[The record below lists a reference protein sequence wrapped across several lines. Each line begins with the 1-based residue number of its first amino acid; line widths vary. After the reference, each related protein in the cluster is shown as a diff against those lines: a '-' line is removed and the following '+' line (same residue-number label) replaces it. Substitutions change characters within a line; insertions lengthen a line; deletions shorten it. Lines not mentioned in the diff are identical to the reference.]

1 MNQKRLSI
9 LLSLGLDKDALEK
22 ASRDF
27 EKFEDAIAALTDEA
41 KELEKAIKK
50 AAEAG
55 QDTRKLNSELEKTNR
70 AIAELRKQ
78 GSNVLAQGFIQAK
91 DAAAAMRKEVKAAE
105 RDSHIA
111 AMAMREAGEKMASV
125 GNMLTGIGASISTP
139 IMGALRTYLVN
150 NPLDET
156 SRRWMAAQEEI
167 QKSYQRI
174 GTVAADELLP
184 AIEAAADLVD
194 SLADFVEKN
203 PELIKAALVVAG
215 GFQLVGTGL
224 QLAGAAKMLTGTT
237 AILTGGKLGGTLAAG
252 GKVAAGFLT
261 SAGGAVLGGVGLG
274 LAGYQALAHS
284 EYGRKTGLADLG
296 QYASVAAYGV
306 GSLFSEETA
315 KKWFLAMGEMTGAIE
330 KQTEVIRKNAD
341 AVKPTIEQLTM
352 FGAAQ
357 DATAARI
364 EFERKAEQERTDI
377 VREQGEA
384 RALLEMEYETRRAIA
399 LAEFAKN
406 ESRIEADHY
415 AQRTKFAQQYN
426 IEMQRMEED
435 HQREMRRKAQEHN
448 ARIDDLVASRDAL
461 GIVKE
466 QQAYERERRQA
477 ESDYELQARR
487 RNQDFARQIAEM
499 EQNFAAQRARR
510 QEDMAARLAEM
521 DRQHAAEVA
530 KNAEH
535 TEAILKQLDERNA
548 KELAQLRDA
557 ETKRWQLLT
566 DIAIHGL
573 TQAQRQEM
581 ELTRRYLIEYQ
592 NWLLGQRTIISG
604 GRAGGGYVDSPGVYS
619 MAEFGS
625 EFVLSNPTTR
635 AAERL
640 IGGKLTQEEILKS
653 LAQRQQSNVINL
665 TLPGG
670 LVTIP
675 LLNDILDGRFK
686 QFGAELTAALEGL
699 A

>member
-1 MNQKRLSI
+1 MEQKRLSI

-27 EKFEDAIAALTDEA
+27 DKFEDAIASLTSNA
-41 KELEKAIKK
+41 RELEKAIKK

-55 QDTRKLNSELEKTNR
+55 QDTRKLSAELEKTNQ

-91 DAAAAMRKEVKAAE
+91 DAAAQMRREVEAAK

-125 GNMLTGIGASISTP
+125 GNMLSGIGSSISNP
-139 IMGALRTYLVN
+139 IMGALSSYLVN

-156 SRRWMAAQEEI
+156 SRRWVAAQEEI

-174 GTVAADELLP
+174 GAIAADELLP

-224 QLAGAAKMLTGTT
+224 KLAGAAKMLTGTT
-237 AILTGGKLGGTLAAG
+237 AILTSGKLGGALATG
-252 GKVAAGFLT
+252 GKVAAGLLT
-261 SAGGAVLGGVGLG
+261 SAGGAALSGVGLG

-284 EYGRKTGLADLG
+284 EYGRKAGLADLG

-306 GSLFSEETA
+306 GSLFGEETA

-330 KQTEVIRKNAD
+330 KQTEVIKKNAD
-341 AVKPTIEQLTM
+341 AVKPTVEQLTM

-357 DATAARI
+357 EATAARI
-364 EFERKAEQERTDI
+364 EFEREAEQKRTDI
-377 VREQGEA
+377 VNAQGEA
-384 RALLEMEYETRRAIA
+384 RALLEMQHETRRANV

-406 ESRIEADHY
+406 EKRIEADYY
-415 AQRTKFAQQYN
+415 AQRAKLARQYN
-426 IEMQRMEED
+426 LEAQRMEED
-435 HQREMRRKAQEHN
+435 HQREMQRMAQEHN

-466 QQAYERERRQA
+466 EQAYEIERRRA

-487 RNQDFARQIAEM
+487 RNQDFARQMAEM

-510 QEDMAARLAEM
+510 QADMAAKLAEM
-521 DRQHAAEVA
+521 DRQHAAEMA

-535 TEAILKQLDERNA
+535 TEMMLKQLDERNA
-548 KELAQLRDA
+548 RELAQLRDA

-566 DIAIHGL
+566 DIAVRGL
-573 TQAQRQEM
+573 TYAQRQEM
-581 ELTRRYLIEYQ
+581 ELTRRYLVEYQ
-592 NWLLGQRTIISG
+592 NWLLGQRTTISG
-604 GRAGGGYVDSPGVYS
+604 GRASGGYVDSPGVYS
-619 MAEFGS
+619 MAEFGR

-640 IGGKLTQEEILKS
+640 MGQHLTQQDILKG
-653 LAQRQQSNVINL
+653 LAQGRGSVINL
-665 TLPGG
+665 SLPGG

-686 QFGAELTAALEGL
+686 QFGAELAAALEGL